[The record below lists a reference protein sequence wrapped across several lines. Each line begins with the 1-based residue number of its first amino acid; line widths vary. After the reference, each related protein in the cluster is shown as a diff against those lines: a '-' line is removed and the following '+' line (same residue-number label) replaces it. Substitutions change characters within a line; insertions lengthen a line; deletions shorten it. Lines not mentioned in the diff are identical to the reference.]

1 MRRTI
6 FMPEAAAAF
15 LLIFDAV
22 MTIKPS
28 EMMKHICLPILCAAC
43 AFVSCVSRRVAEQ
56 TVVQRDSLEAVVR
69 AKDSLI
75 EVVFADINAVTENL
89 ARIRTRENLVAL
101 ARNDEGV
108 RRPIEEI
115 DADIAAIDRLWQKI
129 AALQRSSAQLRK
141 ADLRIEG
148 LEKMIRD
155 LDAQLTAKEGE
166 IGRLRGELSQ
176 MEARMETLAEEA
188 AARSTEVKHLSGE
201 KAQLEDRLNTVY
213 YIVGAE
219 KALRDSGIVSKQ
231 GFIGRTLTV
240 GDTGDHDLFIRA
252 DARTL
257 TEILVE
263 QKKATVVTP
272 HPADSYELIT
282 NADKVVYKLVIT
294 DPERFWSSSKVLVVS
309 YRK

>member
-1 MRRTI
+1 
-6 FMPEAAAAF
+6 
-15 LLIFDAV
+15 
-22 MTIKPS
+22 
-28 EMMKHICLPILCAAC
+28 
-43 AFVSCVSRRVAEQ
+43 
-56 TVVQRDSLEAVVR
+56 
-69 AKDSLI
+69 
-75 EVVFADINAVTENL
+75 
-89 ARIRTRENLVAL
+89 
-101 ARNDEGV
+101 
-108 RRPIEEI
+108 
-115 DADIAAIDRLWQKI
+115 
-129 AALQRSSAQLRK
+129 
-141 ADLRIEG
+141 
-148 LEKMIRD
+148 MIRD

-176 MEARMETLAEEA
+176 MEARWRRSPKRPPPA
-188 AARSTEVKHLSGE
+188 APRS
-201 KAQLEDRLNTVY
+201 NTSPAKRRSWRTGSTRS
-213 YIVGAE
+213 IISWE
-219 KALRDSGIVSKQ
+219 RKALRDSGIVSKQ

>member
-1 MRRTI
+1 
-6 FMPEAAAAF
+6 
-15 LLIFDAV
+15 
-22 MTIKPS
+22 
-28 EMMKHICLPILCAAC
+28 MMKHICLPILCAAC

-115 DADIAAIDRLWQKI
+115 DADIAAIDRLLQENRQKI

-148 LEKMIRD
+148 LEKMIRG
-155 LDAQLTAKEGE
+155 LAAQLTAKEGE

-176 MEARMETLAEEA
+176 MKARMETLAEEA
-188 AARSTEVKHLSGE
+188 AARSTEVEHLSGE

>member
-1 MRRTI
+1 
-6 FMPEAAAAF
+6 
-15 LLIFDAV
+15 
-22 MTIKPS
+22 
-28 EMMKHICLPILCAAC
+28 MMKHICLPILCAAC

-115 DADIAAIDRLWQKI
+115 DADIAAIDRLLQENRQKI

-155 LDAQLTAKEGE
+155 LDAQLT
-166 IGRLRGELSQ
+166 
-176 MEARMETLAEEA
+176 AEEA

>member
-1 MRRTI
+1 
-6 FMPEAAAAF
+6 
-15 LLIFDAV
+15 
-22 MTIKPS
+22 
-28 EMMKHICLPILCAAC
+28 MMKHICLPILCAAC

-115 DADIAAIDRLWQKI
+115 DADIAAIDRLLQENRQKI

-148 LEKMIRD
+148 LEKMIRG

-176 MEARMETLAEEA
+176 MKARMETLAEEA
-188 AARSTEVKHLSGE
+188 AARSTEVEHLSGE

-252 DARTL
+252 DARTRDSF
-257 TEILVE
+257 LVE
-263 QKKATVVTP
+263 
-272 HPADSYELIT
+272 
-282 NADKVVYKLVIT
+282 
-294 DPERFWSSSKVLVVS
+294 
-309 YRK
+309 

>member
-1 MRRTI
+1 
-6 FMPEAAAAF
+6 
-15 LLIFDAV
+15 
-22 MTIKPS
+22 
-28 EMMKHICLPILCAAC
+28 
-43 AFVSCVSRRVAEQ
+43 
-56 TVVQRDSLEAVVR
+56 
-69 AKDSLI
+69 
-75 EVVFADINAVTENL
+75 
-89 ARIRTRENLVAL
+89 
-101 ARNDEGV
+101 
-108 RRPIEEI
+108 
-115 DADIAAIDRLWQKI
+115 
-129 AALQRSSAQLRK
+129 LRK

-148 LEKMIRD
+148 LEKMIRG

-188 AARSTEVKHLSGE
+188 AARSTEVEHLSGE

>member
-1 MRRTI
+1 
-6 FMPEAAAAF
+6 
-15 LLIFDAV
+15 
-22 MTIKPS
+22 
-28 EMMKHICLPILCAAC
+28 MMKHICLPILCAAC

-115 DADIAAIDRLWQKI
+115 DADIAAIDRLLQENRQKI

-155 LDAQLTAKEGE
+155 LRSEERRVGKEC
-166 IGRLRGELSQ
+166 
-176 MEARMETLAEEA
+176 
-188 AARSTEVKHLSGE
+188 RS
-201 KAQLEDRLNTVY
+201 R
-213 YIVGAE
+213 
-219 KALRDSGIVSKQ
+219 
-231 GFIGRTLTV
+231 
-240 GDTGDHDLFIRA
+240 
-252 DARTL
+252 
-257 TEILVE
+257 
-263 QKKATVVTP
+263 
-272 HPADSYELIT
+272 
-282 NADKVVYKLVIT
+282 
-294 DPERFWSSSKVLVVS
+294 WSP
-309 YRK
+309 YH

>member
-1 MRRTI
+1 
-6 FMPEAAAAF
+6 
-15 LLIFDAV
+15 

-115 DADIAAIDRLWQKI
+115 DADIVAIDRLLQENRQKI

-148 LEKMIRD
+148 LEKMIRG
-155 LDAQLTAKEGE
+155 LDAQLTAKVGE

-188 AARSTEVKHLSGE
+188 APAAPRSNTSPAKRRSWRTGSTRSIISWERRRRCAIRGSSRSRGSSGARSRWAIPATTICSSGP
-201 KAQLEDRLNTVY
+201 TP
-213 YIVGAE
+213 
-219 KALRDSGIVSKQ
+219 
-231 GFIGRTLTV
+231 
-240 GDTGDHDLFIRA
+240 
-252 DARTL
+252 AR
-257 TEILVE
+257 
-263 QKKATVVTP
+263 
-272 HPADSYELIT
+272 
-282 NADKVVYKLVIT
+282 
-294 DPERFWSSSKVLVVS
+294 
-309 YRK
+309 

>member
-1 MRRTI
+1 
-6 FMPEAAAAF
+6 
-15 LLIFDAV
+15 
-22 MTIKPS
+22 
-28 EMMKHICLPILCAAC
+28 MMKHICLPILCAAC

-115 DADIAAIDRLWQKI
+115 DADIAAIDRLLQENRQKI

-240 GDTGDHDLFIRA
+240 GDHDLFIRA

>member
-1 MRRTI
+1 
-6 FMPEAAAAF
+6 
-15 LLIFDAV
+15 
-22 MTIKPS
+22 
-28 EMMKHICLPILCAAC
+28 MMKHICLPILCAAC
-43 AFVSCVSRRVAEQ
+43 AFVSCVSRRGAEQ

-115 DADIAAIDRLWQKI
+115 DADIAAIDRLLQENRQKI

-148 LEKMIRD
+148 LEKMIRG

-176 MEARMETLAEEA
+176 MEARRRSPKRPPPA
-188 AARSTEVKHLSGE
+188 APRSNTSPTKRRSWRTGSTRSIISWERRRRCAIRGSSRSRGSSGARSRWAIPATTICSSGP
-201 KAQLEDRLNTVY
+201 TP
-213 YIVGAE
+213 
-219 KALRDSGIVSKQ
+219 
-231 GFIGRTLTV
+231 
-240 GDTGDHDLFIRA
+240 
-252 DARTL
+252 AR
-257 TEILVE
+257 
-263 QKKATVVTP
+263 
-272 HPADSYELIT
+272 
-282 NADKVVYKLVIT
+282 
-294 DPERFWSSSKVLVVS
+294 
-309 YRK
+309 

>member
-1 MRRTI
+1 
-6 FMPEAAAAF
+6 
-15 LLIFDAV
+15 
-22 MTIKPS
+22 
-28 EMMKHICLPILCAAC
+28 MMKHICLPILCAAC
-43 AFVSCVSRRVAEQ
+43 AFVSCVSRRGAEQ

-115 DADIAAIDRLWQKI
+115 DADIAAIDRLLQENRQKI
-129 AALQRSSAQLRK
+129 AALQRSSMRRSALRNC

-148 LEKMIRD
+148 LEKMIRG

-188 AARSTEVKHLSGE
+188 AARSTEVEHLSDE

-231 GFIGRTLTV
+231 GFIGRTLTM

>member
-1 MRRTI
+1 
-6 FMPEAAAAF
+6 
-15 LLIFDAV
+15 
-22 MTIKPS
+22 MTK
-28 EMMKHICLPILCAAC
+28 
-43 AFVSCVSRRVAEQ
+43 
-56 TVVQRDSLEAVVR
+56 
-69 AKDSLI
+69 
-75 EVVFADINAVTENL
+75 
-89 ARIRTRENLVAL
+89 
-101 ARNDEGV
+101 GV

-115 DADIAAIDRLWQKI
+115 DADIAAIDRLLQENRQKI

-148 LEKMIRD
+148 LEKMIRG

-188 AARSTEVKHLSGE
+188 AARSTEVEHLSGE

>member
-1 MRRTI
+1 
-6 FMPEAAAAF
+6 
-15 LLIFDAV
+15 
-22 MTIKPS
+22 
-28 EMMKHICLPILCAAC
+28 MMKHICLPILCAAC

-89 ARIRTRENLVAL
+89 ARIRTRETLVAL

-115 DADIAAIDRLWQKI
+115 DADIAAIDRLLQENRQKI

-148 LEKMIRD
+148 LEKMIRG

-176 MEARMETLAEEA
+176 MEARMETLAE
-188 AARSTEVKHLSGE
+188 
-201 KAQLEDRLNTVY
+201 
-213 YIVGAE
+213 
-219 KALRDSGIVSKQ
+219 
-231 GFIGRTLTV
+231 
-240 GDTGDHDLFIRA
+240 
-252 DARTL
+252 DAVR
-257 TEILVE
+257 
-263 QKKATVVTP
+263 
-272 HPADSYELIT
+272 
-282 NADKVVYKLVIT
+282 
-294 DPERFWSSSKVLVVS
+294 R
-309 YRK
+309 

>member
-1 MRRTI
+1 
-6 FMPEAAAAF
+6 
-15 LLIFDAV
+15 
-22 MTIKPS
+22 
-28 EMMKHICLPILCAAC
+28 MMKHICLPILCAAC

-115 DADIAAIDRLWQKI
+115 DADIAAIDRLLQENRQKI

-141 ADLRIEG
+141 A
-148 LEKMIRD
+148 EKMIRG

-176 MEARMETLAEEA
+176 MKARMETLAEEA
-188 AARSTEVKHLSGE
+188 AARSTEVEHLSGE

>member
-1 MRRTI
+1 
-6 FMPEAAAAF
+6 
-15 LLIFDAV
+15 

-43 AFVSCVSRRVAEQ
+43 AFVSCVSRQVAEQ

-89 ARIRTRENLVAL
+89 ARIRTRETLVAL

-115 DADIAAIDRLWQKI
+115 DADIAAIDRLLQENRQKI

-148 LEKMIRD
+148 
-155 LDAQLTAKEGE
+155 LTAKEGE

-188 AARSTEVKHLSGE
+188 AARSTEVEHLSGE

-282 NADKVVYKLVIT
+282 NADKVVYKLVIP

>member
-1 MRRTI
+1 
-6 FMPEAAAAF
+6 
-15 LLIFDAV
+15 
-22 MTIKPS
+22 
-28 EMMKHICLPILCAAC
+28 MMKHICLPILCAAC

-115 DADIAAIDRLWQKI
+115 DADIAAIDRLLQENRQKI

-148 LEKMIRD
+148 LEKMIRG

-176 MEARMETLAEEA
+176 MKARMETLAEEA
-188 AARSTEVKHLSGE
+188 AARSTEVEHLSGE

-219 KALRDSGIVSKQ
+219 KALRDSGIV
-231 GFIGRTLTV
+231 GRTLTV

>member
-1 MRRTI
+1 MSG
-6 FMPEAAAAF
+6 MG
-15 LLIFDAV
+15 
-22 MTIKPS
+22 
-28 EMMKHICLPILCAAC
+28 
-43 AFVSCVSRRVAEQ
+43 
-56 TVVQRDSLEAVVR
+56 
-69 AKDSLI
+69 
-75 EVVFADINAVTENL
+75 
-89 ARIRTRENLVAL
+89 IRNWW
-101 ARNDEGV
+101 
-108 RRPIEEI
+108 PY
-115 DADIAAIDRLWQKI
+115 
-129 AALQRSSAQLRK
+129 
-141 ADLRIEG
+141 
-148 LEKMIRD
+148 IRYD
-155 LDAQLTAKEGE
+155 TNCCG
-166 IGRLRGELSQ
+166 SW
-176 MEARMETLAEEA
+176 
-188 AARSTEVKHLSGE
+188 STEV
-201 KAQLEDRLNTVY
+201 
-213 YIVGAE
+213 AE

>member
-1 MRRTI
+1 M
-6 FMPEAAAAF
+6 
-15 LLIFDAV
+15 
-22 MTIKPS
+22 
-28 EMMKHICLPILCAAC
+28 
-43 AFVSCVSRRVAEQ
+43 
-56 TVVQRDSLEAVVR
+56 VQRDSLEAVVR

-115 DADIAAIDRLWQKI
+115 DADIAAIDRLLQENRQKI

-148 LEKMIRD
+148 LEKMIRG

-176 MEARMETLAEEA
+176 MKARMETLAEEA
-188 AARSTEVKHLSGE
+188 AARSTEGEHLSGE

-231 GFIGRTLTV
+231 G
-240 GDTGDHDLFIRA
+240 FIRA

>member
-1 MRRTI
+1 M
-6 FMPEAAAAF
+6 
-15 LLIFDAV
+15 
-22 MTIKPS
+22 
-28 EMMKHICLPILCAAC
+28 
-43 AFVSCVSRRVAEQ
+43 Q
-56 TVVQRDSLEAVVR
+56 
-69 AKDSLI
+69 
-75 EVVFADINAVTENL
+75 EN
-89 ARIRTRENLVAL
+89 R
-101 ARNDEGV
+101 
-108 RRPIEEI
+108 
-115 DADIAAIDRLWQKI
+115 QKI

-148 LEKMIRD
+148 LEKMIRG

-176 MEARMETLAEEA
+176 MKARMETLAEEA
-188 AARSTEVKHLSGE
+188 AARSTEVEHLSGE

>member
-1 MRRTI
+1 
-6 FMPEAAAAF
+6 
-15 LLIFDAV
+15 
-22 MTIKPS
+22 
-28 EMMKHICLPILCAAC
+28 MMKHICLPILCAAC
-43 AFVSCVSRRVAEQ
+43 AFVSCVSRQVAEQ

-89 ARIRTRENLVAL
+89 ARIRTRETLVAL

-115 DADIAAIDRLWQKI
+115 DADIAAIDRLLQENRQKI

-148 LEKMIRD
+148 LEKMIRG

-188 AARSTEVKHLSGE
+188 AARSTEVEHLSGE

-231 GFIGRTLTV
+231 GSSG
-240 GDTGDHDLFIRA
+240 
-252 DARTL
+252 ARSRWA
-257 TEILVE
+257 IP
-263 QKKATVVTP
+263 ATTICSSGPTP
-272 HPADSYELIT
+272 A
-282 NADKVVYKLVIT
+282 
-294 DPERFWSSSKVLVVS
+294 R
-309 YRK
+309 

>member
-1 MRRTI
+1 
-6 FMPEAAAAF
+6 
-15 LLIFDAV
+15 
-22 MTIKPS
+22 
-28 EMMKHICLPILCAAC
+28 MMKHICLPILCAAC
-43 AFVSCVSRRVAEQ
+43 AFVSCVSRRGAEQ

-115 DADIAAIDRLWQKI
+115 DADIAAIDRLLQENRQKI

-148 LEKMIRD
+148 LEKMIRG

-188 AARSTEVKHLSGE
+188 AARSTEVE
-201 KAQLEDRLNTVY
+201 QAQLEDRLNTVY

-231 GFIGRTLTV
+231 GFIGRTLTM

>member
-1 MRRTI
+1 
-6 FMPEAAAAF
+6 
-15 LLIFDAV
+15 
-22 MTIKPS
+22 
-28 EMMKHICLPILCAAC
+28 MMKHICLPILCAAC

-115 DADIAAIDRLWQKI
+115 DADIAAIDRLLQENRQKI

-148 LEKMIRD
+148 LEKMIRG

-176 MEARMETLAEEA
+176 MKARMETLAEEA
-188 AARSTEVKHLSGE
+188 AARSTEVEHLSGE

-231 GFIGRTLTV
+231 GFIGHAHGGRYRRPRSVHPGRRPHADGDPRRAEEGDRRHAASRRFVRT
-240 GDTGDHDLFIRA
+240 D
-252 DARTL
+252 
-257 TEILVE
+257 
-263 QKKATVVTP
+263 
-272 HPADSYELIT
+272 YECRQGG
-282 NADKVVYKLVIT
+282 V
-294 DPERFWSSSKVLVVS
+294 
-309 YRK
+309 

>member
-1 MRRTI
+1 
-6 FMPEAAAAF
+6 
-15 LLIFDAV
+15 
-22 MTIKPS
+22 MTIKPA
-28 EMMKHICLPILCAAC
+28 ETMKHICLSILCAAC
-43 AFVSCVSRRVAEQ
+43 ALVSCVNRQVVEQ
-56 TVVQRDSLEAVVR
+56 TTVQCDSLETVVR

-75 EVVFADINAVTENL
+75 EVVFADINAVAENL

-115 DADIAAIDRLWQKI
+115 DADIAAIDRLLQENRQKI
-129 AALQRSSAQLRK
+129 AALQRTSVQLRK
-141 ADLRIEG
+141 ANLRIEG
-148 LEKMIRD
+148 LEKMIRG
-155 LDAQLTAKEGE
+155 LNAQLTDKEDE

-176 MEARMETLAEEA
+176 MGARVETLAEEV
-188 AARSTEVKHLSGE
+188 AARSTEVEQLSGE
-201 KAQLEDRLNTVY
+201 KTRLEDRLNTVY
-213 YIVGAE
+213 YIVGTE
-219 KALRDSGIVSKQ
+219 KALRESGIVSKQ

-240 GDTGDHDLFIRA
+240 GDTADHDQFIRA

-263 QKKATVVTP
+263 QKKAAVVTP

-294 DPERFWSSSKVLVVS
+294 DPERFWSSSKVLVIS
-309 YRK
+309 YKK

>member
-1 MRRTI
+1 MG
-6 FMPEAAAAF
+6 
-15 LLIFDAV
+15 
-22 MTIKPS
+22 S
-28 EMMKHICLPILCAAC
+28 EMCI
-43 AFVSCVSRRVAEQ
+43 
-56 TVVQRDSLEAVVR
+56 RDS
-69 AKDSLI
+69 
-75 EVVFADINAVTENL
+75 
-89 ARIRTRENLVAL
+89 
-101 ARNDEGV
+101 NDEGV

-115 DADIAAIDRLWQKI
+115 DADIAAIDRLLQENRQKI

-188 AARSTEVKHLSGE
+188 AARSTEVEHLSGE

>member
-1 MRRTI
+1 
-6 FMPEAAAAF
+6 
-15 LLIFDAV
+15 
-22 MTIKPS
+22 
-28 EMMKHICLPILCAAC
+28 MMKHICLPILCAAC

-115 DADIAAIDRLWQKI
+115 DADIAAIDRLLQENRQKI

-176 MEARMETLAEEA
+176 MEARMETLA
-188 AARSTEVKHLSGE
+188 RITEVEHLSGE